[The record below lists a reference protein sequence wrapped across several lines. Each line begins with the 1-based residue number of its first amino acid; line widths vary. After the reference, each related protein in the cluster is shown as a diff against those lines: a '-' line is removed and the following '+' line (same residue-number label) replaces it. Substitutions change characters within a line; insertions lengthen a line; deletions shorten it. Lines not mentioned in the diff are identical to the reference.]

1 MLGKS
6 FGRVFETMSIVAR
19 PVGGVFIVRERDRNP
34 VDFYAHPPVVLVY
47 NMHMH

>member
-19 PVGGVFIVRERDRNP
+19 PVGGVFLVRERDRNP
-34 VDFYAHPPVVLVY
+34 VDFYIVPPVLY
-47 NMHMH
+47 STYLRR